1 MHITQKLFGI
11 VDRKEISE
19 FTLKNDNGME
29 ISCINLGCII
39 TKLLT
44 PNRNGI
50 SENIVLGFETLE
62 EYLENPAYF
71 GAVVGRVAGRI
82 KDAEFELEGKTYRVA
97 KNDGNNHLHGGPKGF
112 HKIVWDAAVFEKK
125 DEVGVRFSYT
135 SADGEEGYPGNVTV
149 QVTYTL
155 NNLNEFFIT
164 YEAVSDQTTLLNVTN
179 HSYFNLSGDFKRNV
193 LDHVLK
199 MDSHQFLELNEE
211 LLPTGKFVDVAD
223 TVFDFRNGRK
233 IKDGAESMAP
243 QNVLAGGGYDHP
255 FLLDG
260 KIVLADEKSGRKLQ
274 IETDAPSVVLY
285 TGNQLSDDLKINGGS
300 ARRHLGLCL
309 ETQGLPDAIHHPEFP
324 SIVLAKGQTY
334 SSKTKYSFKWE

>member
-1 MHITQKLFGI
+1 MEIAQTLYGMA
-11 VDRKEISE
+11 DTKEIIE
-19 FTLKNDNGME
+19 YTLKNDNGIE

-39 TKLLT
+39 TKVIM
-44 PNRNGI
+44 PDRNGL
-50 SENIVLGFETLE
+50 SENIVLGFESLE
-62 EYLENPAYF
+62 EYLENPPYF
-71 GAVVGRVAGRI
+71 GAVIGRVAGRI
-82 KDAEFELEGKTYRVA
+82 KGAQFELEGTSYQLK
-97 KNDGNNHLHGGPKGF
+97 KNDGNNHLHGGPNGF
-112 HKIVWDAAVFEKK
+112 HKAMWDATTFETK
-125 DEVGVRFSYT
+125 DEVRIRFSYI
-135 SADGEEGYPGNVTV
+135 SADGEEGYPGNATI

-155 NNLNEFFIT
+155 NNQNQFAIQ
-164 YEAVSDQTTLLNVTN
+164 YEANTDQTTPINLTN
-179 HSYFNLSGDFKRNV
+179 HSYFNLSGDLKRDV
-193 LDHVLK
+193 LNHVLQ
-199 MDSHQFLELNEE
+199 MESNQFLELNEE

-260 KIVLADEKSGRKLQ
+260 KIVLVDEESGRKLL

-324 SIVLAKGQTY
+324 SIVLEKGQTY
-334 SSKTKYSFKWE
+334 TSKTTYTFKWE

>member
-1 MHITQKLFGI
+1 MEVAKKPFGL
-11 VDRKEISE
+11 VDTKEIVE
-19 FTLKNDNGME
+19 FTLKNDNGIE

-39 TKLLT
+39 TKMFT
-44 PNRNGI
+44 PDRNGT
-50 SENIVLGFETLE
+50 SENVVLGFESLE
-62 EYLENPAYF
+62 EYLENPPFF

-82 KDAEFELEGKTYRVA
+82 KGAEFELEGKTFQLA

-112 HKIVWDAAVFEKK
+112 HKIVWDAAAFEKK

-135 SADGEEGYPGNVTV
+135 SADGEEGYPGNATI

-155 NNLNEFFIT
+155 NNQNQFAIQ
-164 YEAVSDQTTLLNVTN
+164 YEANTDQTTPINLTN
-179 HSYFNLSGDFKRNV
+179 HTYFNLSGDLKRDV
-193 LDHVLK
+193 LDHVLE
-199 MDSHQFLELNEE
+199 MDSNQFLELNKE

-255 FLLDG
+255 FLLNG
-260 KIVLADEKSGRKLQ
+260 KIVLADEESGRKLL

-309 ETQGLPDAIHHPEFP
+309 ETQGLPDAIHHPSFP
-324 SIVLAKGQTY
+324 SVVLEKGQTY
-334 SSKTKYSFKWE
+334 SSKTKYIFLTE